1 MALRE
6 QSLLRSRG
14 NRGRLILEHVLH
26 SWDQDFWILYA
37 RSEIHLSCLHSY
49 FRYRTSPLVMVF
61 VVYDSPR
68 YAMLQWRASPYYVG
82 RPQQLRAWAVLQVAQ
97 DRGSCSQESDRLEC

>member
-6 QSLLRSRG
+6 QSLLRPRG
-14 NRGRLILEHVLH
+14 YRRGLILEDKLH
-26 SWDQDFWILYA
+26 SWHEHLGILNA

-49 FRYRTSPLVMVF
+49 SRYRTSPLVMVF

-82 RPQQLRAWAVLQVAQ
+82 RPQQLHAWAALLVAQ
-97 DRGSCSQESDRLEC
+97 CRGSCSQASARLEC